1 MGHLRAA
8 CSEPEFT
15 ACSRYFSLTGDRL
28 IKKQNKTSLS
38 QCNKA
43 WLIKY
48 SIKLKATC
56 VYCLWKQKGTI
67 VQKCRKSL
75 KL

>member
-8 CSEPEFT
+8 CSEPEST
-15 ACSRYFSLTGDRL
+15 ACSRYVLLNWWQAD
-28 IKKQNKTSLS
+28 KKTSLS

-43 WLIKY
+43 ELIKY
-48 SIKLKATC
+48 PIKLKANS
-56 VYCLWKQKGTI
+56 VYCLWKQKGI
-67 VQKCRKSL
+67 IAHKCRKCL